1 MTTSFP
7 FDKIKIKYGESL
19 EKGGKKLKERRL
31 DKKKDLWIKRNLE
44 KWNLFSYLLIGDKHE
59 ASILVK
65 NTVQT
70 IKDRWIFFPK
80 TQSSIKPLLKA
91 YRKFIYKD
99 HTYYIH
105 KETPLLN
112 QLSKLH
118 KEDRVVL
125 LLKYVMNLSDKEI
138 KKVTR
143 KSERKIKER
152 VYRSLTIWT
161 EQEKLTSLKDLRET
175 VSKELA
181 VLHLREETKENIDL
195 VVAQANVIRKGKVK
209 RRFFVSVVIL
219 CLFFIGGTLNE
230 KTIQVTRLGAGPD
243 IYEVYI
249 NGGVYDLQNEL
260 SQQGYKEAYVDPNY
274 DDHSIGVYTYTS
286 KEDERKEEILAFIE
300 DYLKKK
306 DLDYSIHYE
315 FFNDVEVDAEVEEE
329 DASLSEVEL
338 QMKKENEML
347 SEIYEVIQKRTT
359 LYGVYF
365 EEDDWKFTIVDH
377 YSSEEEK
384 LLVEE
389 IKGTMKKYDLVKS
402 FSFQKISSKKVEIE
416 ENCWPLY
423 NPIAEA
429 FHKKEKYQFEN
440 IAFNYDE
447 EKDTLEVEIYTSL
460 YHMKGEGNEENKE
473 LAKEM
478 KRSLAYFLSQPNISK
493 NIQNVPFHIKVFD
506 VTEKEVE
513 LN

>member
-1 MTTSFP
+1 
-7 FDKIKIKYGESL
+7 
-19 EKGGKKLKERRL
+19 LKERRL

-125 LLKYVMNLSDKEI
+125 LLKYVMDLSDKEI

-143 KSERKIKER
+143 KSERKIKGR
-152 VYRSLTIWT
+152 IYRSIIIWT

-175 VSKELA
+175 VAKELS
-181 VLHLREETKENIDL
+181 VVTLQNDTRVNIES
-195 VVAQANVIRKGKVK
+195 VVTQANIIRKGKVK
-209 RRFFVSVVIL
+209 RRLFVSVLIL
-219 CLFFIGGTLNE
+219 CLFFLGGTLNE

-243 IYEVYI
+243 IYQIYK
-249 NGGVYDLQNEL
+249 NGGVYELQNEL
-260 SQQGYKEAYVDPNY
+260 SEQGYKDAYIDPNY
-274 DDHSIGVYTYTS
+274 DDHSIAVYTYTS
-286 KEDERKEEILAFIE
+286 KEDERKEEILAFVE

-306 DLDYSIHYE
+306 ELDYSIQYE
-315 FFNDVEVDAEVEEE
+315 FFNDVEVDAEVEEADE
-329 DASLSEVEL
+329 SLSEEEKL
-338 QMKKENEML
+338 MYRENDMMT
-347 SEIYEVIQKRTT
+347 EIYEVIQKRTT
-359 LYGVYF
+359 LYGVYY
-365 EEDDWKFTIVDH
+365 EEEGLKFTIVDNF
-377 YSSEEEK
+377 SSEEEK
-384 LLVEE
+384 MLVKE
-389 IKGTMKKYDLVKS
+389 IKDTMKKYDLLQS
-402 FSFQKISSKKVEIE
+402 FGFQKISSKKVKIE

-423 NPIAEA
+423 HPIAEA
-429 FHKKEKYQFEN
+429 FQKKEKYGFEN
-440 IAFNYDE
+440 IVFTYEDAEDV
-447 EKDTLEVEIYTSL
+447 LEVEIYTSM
-460 YHMKGEGNEENKE
+460 YHMKDEGNEENKKM
-473 LAKEM
+473 AKEM
-478 KRSLAYFLSQPNISK
+478 KRSMAYFLSQPKISK
-493 NIQNVPFHIKVFD
+493 IIQNVPFQIKVFD
-506 VTEKEVE
+506 VTGEEVE